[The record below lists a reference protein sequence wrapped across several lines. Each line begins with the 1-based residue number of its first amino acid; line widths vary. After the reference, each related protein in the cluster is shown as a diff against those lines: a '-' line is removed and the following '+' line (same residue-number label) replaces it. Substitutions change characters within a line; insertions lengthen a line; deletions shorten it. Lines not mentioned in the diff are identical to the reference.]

1 MEFIQERLGRFS
13 PLAPD
18 IRGVATHLSINRI
31 QGRDSFESLCGNR

>member
-18 IRGVATHLSINRI
+18 IRGVATHLAFNRI
-31 QGRDSFESLCGNR
+31 QGRDCVLW